1 MGKRGP
7 TRKPLKMLRDR
18 GSWLADRRTGEP
30 VPPKGKI
37 TPPKELDKKART
49 VWNRV
54 VPMVRKMGILGQCD
68 GETISR
74 YCVAVVMYWETRQ
87 SIVKDGM
94 MTVIG
99 SYDKEGNLLSE
110 REEDRPQVRRLK
122 SLSDECRMLEN
133 LLGLNPGAR
142 ASLSIQVPS
151 SPDENRG
158 KSRVKAFPSAAS

>member
-1 MGKRGP
+1 MGRRGP
-7 TRKPLKMLRDR
+7 TKKPLKMLRDR
-18 GSWLADRRTGEP
+18 GSWLADRRIGEP

-54 VPMVRKMGILGQCD
+54 IPMVRKMGILGQCD
-68 GETISR
+68 GETVSR

-94 MTVIG
+94 TVEIERC
-99 SYDKEGNLLSE
+99 DKDGNVVSSHT
-110 REEDRPQVRRLK
+110 EDRSEVKRLK

-142 ASLSIQVPS
+142 ASLSITVQSDPN
-151 SPDENRG
+151 ENRG
-158 KSRVKAFPSAAS
+158 KGRIKAFPGRAS

>member
-7 TRKPLKMLRDR
+7 KKTPLKMLRQR
-18 GSWLADRRTGEP
+18 GSWLADRREGEP
-30 VPPKGKI
+30 VPPQGKPK
-37 TPPKELDKKART
+37 PPKELDKKART

-54 VPMVRKMGILGQCD
+54 IPMINKMGILGACD
-68 GETISR
+68 GETVSR

-94 MTVIG
+94 TTVIG

-122 SLSDECRMLEN
+122 SISDECRMLEN

-142 ASLSIQVPS
+142 ASLSITVPS
-151 SPDENRG
+151 DPNENRG
-158 KSRVKAFPSAAS
+158 KARTRVFPGRAS

>member
-7 TRKPLKMLRDR
+7 KRTPLKMLRER
-18 GSWLADRRTGEP
+18 GSWLADRREGEP
-30 VPPKGKI
+30 APPPGKP

-54 VPMVRKMGILGQCD
+54 IPMVQKMGILGQCD
-68 GETISR
+68 GETVSR

-94 MTVIG
+94 AVEIERFDKDGNVI
-99 SYDKEGNLLSE
+99 SSHT
-110 REEDRPQVRRLK
+110 EDRPEVRRLK

-151 SPDENRG
+151 NPDENRG
-158 KSRVKAFPSAAS
+158 KGRVRAFPGAAS

>member
-18 GSWLADRRTGEP
+18 GSWLADRRKGEP
-30 VPPKGKI
+30 VPPKGKL

-54 VPMVRKMGILGQCD
+54 VPMIKKMGILGQCD
-68 GETISR
+68 GETVSR

-87 SIVKDGM
+87 SIVKNGM
-94 MTVIG
+94 TMVIER
-99 SYDKEGNLLSE
+99 YDKDGNVLVE
-110 REEDRPQVRRLK
+110 REEDRPEVRRLK

-142 ASLSIQVPS
+142 ASLSITVPS
-151 SPDENRG
+151 DPSENRG
-158 KSRVKAFPSAAS
+158 KGRIKAFPGAAS